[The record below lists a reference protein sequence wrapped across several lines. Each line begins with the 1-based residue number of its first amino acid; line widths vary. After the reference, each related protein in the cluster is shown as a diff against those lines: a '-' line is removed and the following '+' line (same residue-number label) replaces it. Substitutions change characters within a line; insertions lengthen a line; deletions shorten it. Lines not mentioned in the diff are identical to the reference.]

1 MKKLLALI
9 AILVIGSGGVV
20 LATDND
26 KENICH
32 ATSSETN
39 PYEAI
44 SVADNNNTHD
54 GHVNDFPYNGPTKD
68 NGQPTKD
75 GDQWCE
81 DNAPKPPEEEQPPK
95 EEEPPVEPETPS
107 VGKPTPIGDK
117 VESNPVVPITQ
128 QVGK

>member
-9 AILVIGSGGVV
+9 AILIIGSGGMV
-20 LATDND
+20 LATGND

-54 GHVNDFPYNGPTKD
+54 GHVNDFPYLGPVKD

-81 DNAPKPPEEEQPPK
+81 DNAPKPPEEE
-95 EEEPPVEPETPS
+95 EPPVEETPP
-107 VGKPTPIGDK
+107 VDTPDKPEKNVETPQPK
-117 VESNPVVPITQ
+117 VKSNPIVPLNE